1 MNSFETRITADGSK
15 TFYSPEFGETFHTKY
30 GAKSE
35 AEITYIQGC
44 KIPEKIKVKN
54 HLRILDVCYGL
65 GYNTAAALDYVFREK
80 PQCYLEIVALE
91 LDENVPIQALKNNL
105 LSEWSSEIRDI
116 LEQLIKEKQVI
127 TPNFKLTLIIGDARE
142 TISTLVKENWQGDA
156 IFFDPFSPPK
166 CPQLW
171 TVEFFSKVAQCL
183 DSEGILAT
191 YSCSAAVRT
200 ALQLAGL
207 KLGANFCV
215 GRRSPGT
222 LASYTEKKL
231 PPLSEMELEHLQTR
245 ASIPFRD
252 LSLRDTAEII
262 KKRRENEQLLSNL
275 EPTSKWKKRWFSP
288 QNLRKLT
295 DDNKC

>member
-1 MNSFETRITADGSK
+1 MTSLETRITADGSK

-44 KIPEKIKVKN
+44 RIPEKIKVKN
-54 HLRILDVCYGL
+54 HLRILDICYGL
-65 GYNTAAALDYVFREK
+65 GYNTAAALDYIFREK

-105 LSEWSSEIRDI
+105 LSEWSLEIKDI
-116 LEQLIKEKQVI
+116 LAQLVKQKQVI

-142 TISTLVKENWQGDA
+142 TINTLVKENWRGDA
-156 IFFDPFSPPK
+156 IFLDPFSPPK

-171 TVEFFSKVAQCL
+171 TVEFLDKVAQCL
-183 DSEGILAT
+183 DIEGILAT

-207 KLGANFCV
+207 KLGVNFCV
-215 GRRSPGT
+215 GGRSPGT
-222 LASYTEKKL
+222 LSSYTEEKL
-231 PPLSEMELEHLQTR
+231 TPLSKMELEHLQTR

-252 LSLRDTAEII
+252 SSLRDSAENI
-262 KKRRENEQLLSNL
+262 KKRREKEQLLSNL
-275 EPTSKWKKRWFSP
+275 ESTSKWKKRWFTS
-288 QNLRKLT
+288 QNLRELT
-295 DDNKC
+295 DDK

>member
-1 MNSFETRITADGSK
+1 MKSFETRLTADGSK

-44 KIPEKIKVKN
+44 QIPEKIKLKN
-54 HLRILDVCYGL
+54 HLRILDICYGL
-65 GYNTAAALDYVFREK
+65 GYNSAAALDYVLREN

-91 LDENVPIQALKNNL
+91 LDENVPIQALQKGL
-105 LSEWSSEIRDI
+105 LNEWSAKIIAI
-116 LEQLIKEKQVI
+116 LEQLIREKQVI
-127 TPNFKLTLIIGDARE
+127 TPNFKLTLQIGDARE
-142 TISTLVKENWQGDA
+142 TIIPLVNQHWRGDA
-156 IFFDPFSPPK
+156 IFLDPFSPPK

-171 TVEFFSKVAQCL
+171 TVEFLAKVAECL
-183 DSEGILAT
+183 EPDGVLAT

-222 LASYTEKKL
+222 LASYNGEKL
-231 PPLSEMELEHLQTR
+231 PPLSEMELEHLQTK

-252 LSLRDTAEII
+252 SSLRDSAENI
-262 KKRRENEQLLSNL
+262 KKRREKEQLLSNL
-275 EPTSKWKKRWFSP
+275 EATSKWKKRWFQP

-295 DDNKC
+295 DDKD